1 MTTLSASWFDE
12 NTTLQRSSFT
22 RALAVS
28 LVGHIVLFF
37 AVSFAPKPGPAPL
50 PRVIAVRLVQMAP
63 AAPAE
68 RGSGTAL
75 SKARPVAKSAP
86 KPPAPAP
93 TPRKVVLP
101 KQARAVPKKVR
112 QVKRRP
118 KPEELGY
125 SDALAALRAD
135 LGEDESPAPESHAR
149 AETAEDSQPQT
160 LQSGHQ
166 VSPEIAAWM
175 TATRSHLRRVWV
187 TPPEYLNRS
196 LMTEVRVNLSPEGAV
211 LGTPRVVRS
220 SGDPYWDDN
229 TIRALVRASP
239 LPRPPEAGEW
249 PFIFTPK

>member
-1 MTTLSASWFDE
+1 MTTLSASWIDDSAAV
-12 NTTLQRSSFT
+12 QRSSFT
-22 RALAVS
+22 RALAIS
-28 LVGHIVLFF
+28 LVGHLVLFF
-37 AVSFAPKPGPAPL
+37 AVSFAPKPGPTPL
-50 PRVIAVRLVQMAP
+50 PRVISVRLVQMAP
-63 AAPAE
+63 AAPTAP
-68 RGSGTAL
+68 GSGTAL

-101 KQARAVPKKVR
+101 RQATAVTKKVR
-112 QVKRRP
+112 RVKRRP
-118 KPEELGY
+118 KPEALGY

-149 AETAEDSQPQT
+149 AETTEDSEIQT

-175 TATRSHLRRVWV
+175 TATRSHLRRAWPV
-187 TPPEYLNRS
+187 PAEYLNRP
-196 LMTEVRVNLSPEGAV
+196 LMTEVRVNLSPDGTV
-211 LGTPRVVRS
+211 LGTPLVVRS

-249 PFIFTPK
+249 PFVFTPK

>member
-1 MTTLSASWFDE
+1 MTLLSASWIDDHAAV
-12 NTTLQRSSFT
+12 QRSSFT
-22 RALAVS
+22 RALTIS
-28 LVGHIVLFF
+28 LAGHIVLFL
-37 AVSFAPKPGPAPL
+37 VVTIAPKPGPAPL
-50 PRVIAVRLVQMAP
+50 PRVISVQLVQMAP

-68 RGSGTAL
+68 TGKGTAL
-75 SKARPVAKSAP
+75 TKARPVAKSAP

-101 KQARAVPKKVR
+101 TQARAVPKKVR

-135 LGEDESPAPESHAR
+135 LGEDESPPPESHAR
-149 AETAEDSQPQT
+149 AETAEDSPPQT
-160 LQSGHQ
+160 VQSGHQ

-187 TPPEYLNRS
+187 TPPEYLDRP
-196 LMTEVRVNLSPEGAV
+196 LMTEVRVNLGPDGAV

-229 TIRALVRASP
+229 TIRALMRASP

-249 PFIFTPK
+249 PFIFTPR